1 MTEFTIMDAIDLEEE
16 EPPLAKTTTDRI
28 GKYAG
33 LGAVDR
39 LFGGR
44 DRTCDVLL
52 SHRVPDTR
60 VKEKRL
66 IQCLFQALMRWRIGS
81 ETTWIPIEGN
91 MHELV
96 ALGVGHLEKVEPN
109 QTVNP
114 SKNYPVY
121 LCEPMAVLYLCS
133 VFGKHFLTQETWII
147 EAFCNA
153 RNASAR
159 GTIFEEAVLLV
170 LLRNFGG
177 KSCAL
182 SNVFHT
188 NEPWGSRKVTLVA
201 LRRTVDGVMQ
211 HCPVSWTA
219 GSSDRLGLKAGSPEH
234 VLEFMNNPNGK
245 CFLLPDNHMGPD
257 LLFFLQDVETEELIL
272 VGMQGKLV
280 RRPLDVSRWL
290 KALESVTP
298 QFFYTIKVCIT

>member
-1 MTEFTIMDAIDLEEE
+1 
-16 EPPLAKTTTDRI
+16 
-28 GKYAG
+28 
-33 LGAVDR
+33 
-39 LFGGR
+39 
-44 DRTCDVLL
+44 
-52 SHRVPDTR
+52 
-60 VKEKRL
+60 
-66 IQCLFQALMRWRIGS
+66 MRWRIGS

-96 ALGVGHLEKVEPN
+96 ALGVGHLEKVGPN
-109 QTVNP
+109 RTVNP

-121 LCEPMAVLYLCS
+121 LCEPIAVLYLCS
-133 VFGKHFLTQETWII
+133 VFGKHFLTEETWIT

-159 GTIFEEAVLLV
+159 GTIFEEAALLV

-234 VLEFMNNPNGK
+234 VLEFLNNPNGK
-245 CFLLPDNHMGPD
+245 CFLFPDNHMGPD
-257 LLFFLQDVETEELIL
+257 LLFFLQDV
-272 VGMQGKLV
+272 
-280 RRPLDVSRWL
+280 
-290 KALESVTP
+290 
-298 QFFYTIKVCIT
+298 